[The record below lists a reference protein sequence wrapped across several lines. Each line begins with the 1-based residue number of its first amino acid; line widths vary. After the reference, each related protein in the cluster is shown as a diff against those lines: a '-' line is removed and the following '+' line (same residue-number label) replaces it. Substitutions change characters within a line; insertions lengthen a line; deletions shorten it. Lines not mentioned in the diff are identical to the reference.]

1 MKKKET
7 YLAIGEE
14 HHKRACISLGV
25 CVLIEEVLAAGTND
39 GDEVRRQGRETER
52 VGPVFFSLM
61 IGPCFFMLRGG
72 GSRQVAGEP
81 RKRGSVRFWR
91 QEIFH
96 EVEALFVFPME
107 TL

>member
-14 HHKRACISLGV
+14 HHKRACISLGA

-52 VGPVFFSLM
+52 VGPDFFFL
-61 IGPCFFMLRGG
+61 
-72 GSRQVAGEP
+72 
-81 RKRGSVRFWR
+81 
-91 QEIFH
+91 
-96 EVEALFVFPME
+96 
-107 TL
+107 